1 MIETPNWNQDKFG
14 AYQEEGN
21 RFYKHRVDGLLDL
34 KPIDNE
40 IIEGYTRRIA
50 NKLKQLEDVAME
62 AHVYGRKMWYTHKQ
76 PRCFICDLISSVWLL
91 YEQYN
96 MICQALPEN
105 GRQHIF
111 RAKGDNFTIQ
121 PLEQQ

>member
-21 RFYKHRVDGLLDL
+21 RFYKHRIDGLIDL
-34 KPIDNE
+34 QPIDNE
-40 IIEGYTRRIA
+40 IVEGYTRRIA
-50 NKLKQLEDVAME
+50 NKIKTIEDTAME

-76 PRCFICDLISSVWLL
+76 PRCFICDLIATSWLL

-96 MICQALPEN
+96 MICQALPDK
-105 GRQHIF
+105 GTKHIF
-111 RAKGDNFTIQ
+111 KNNGKRFIIT
-121 PLEQQ
+121 PME